1 MWKFVLKRLL
11 LTIPIIL
18 AVVFLVFSLLY
29 FAPGDVTRQLLGSQW
44 TPEAAEAIRHEFGL
58 DQPFLTQYVNYV
70 KGLLQGDLGIS
81 FMTREPVVDMLR
93 VSFPNTLY
101 IVITSVVMAVVIS
114 IPIGIL
120 AAMKPNSVFSG
131 FTTAF
136 SLVGVSA
143 PSFWI
148 GLLLMLLFALKLK
161 WLPASGLESFSAII
175 LPTIVLS
182 LSHLAALS
190 RTTRSSMIE
199 SLRMDYIRTARA
211 KGVKEKTIVYKHALR
226 NAMMPTVSLIG
237 FIIGEMMGG
246 ATVVETIF
254 GISGMGRLLVESVN
268 KRDTNPVLG
277 CVTIM
282 AICVALMSILTDVA
296 FAYLDPRIKAQYVG
310 GGKSNG

>member
-120 AAMKPNSVFSG
+120 AALKPNSVFSG

>member
-120 AAMKPNSVFSG
+120 AALKPNSVFSG

-282 AICVALMSILTDVA
+282 AVCVALMSILTDVA